1 MSNKSNNSRR
11 RFLQQIGSTSLL
23 LAASPLSG
31 FAAKEK
37 AEERT
42 IFYSKKISANDK
54 IRLAVIGYGIQGHGD
69 VTTALKVPG
78 VELVAACDLYTG
90 RLENAK
96 ELHGKDLFT
105 TKNYHEI
112 LDRNDVDAIIIA
124 TSDNWHARITKEAL
138 KKGKAVYCEKPM
150 VHKISEGM
158 SVVEAHQASGKIM
171 QVGSQRVSSIVY
183 KKAQELLAAGEIGK
197 LNMVNAVYDRQSSLG
212 AWEYTMPSDASPETV
227 DWNRYVEGMNKM
239 PFDPKKFFWWRNYRD
254 FGTGVAGDLFVHL
267 LSGTHVITGSK
278 GPHKIFSSGQLSYWK
293 DGRDVP
299 DVMTG
304 ILQYPDVAEHPA
316 FQLTLQVNF
325 ISGTGGQ
332 EIIKLVGDQGTI
344 EIKNNGLTVHHSILP
359 KAPGFGGYD
368 AVFTYPKA
376 MQDSLTE
383 MYNKR
388 YTDEEKKKPVKADI
402 DFKAP
407 QGYSDH
413 LDHFTNFFDAVR
425 TGKQSIEDAT
435 FGFRAAAPALACNAS
450 YFEEKIINWDPENM
464 KLTKK

>member
-1 MSNKSNNSRR
+1 
-11 RFLQQIGSTSLL
+11 
-23 LAASPLSG
+23 
-31 FAAKEK
+31 
-37 AEERT
+37 
-42 IFYSKKISANDK
+42 
-54 IRLAVIGYGIQGHGD
+54 
-69 VTTALKVPG
+69 
-78 VELVAACDLYTG
+78 
-90 RLENAK
+90 
-96 ELHGKDLFT
+96 
-105 TKNYHEI
+105 
-112 LDRNDVDAIIIA
+112 
-124 TSDNWHARITKEAL
+124 
-138 KKGKAVYCEKPM
+138 
-150 VHKISEGM
+150 
-158 SVVEAHQASGKIM
+158 
-171 QVGSQRVSSIVY
+171 
-183 KKAQELLAAGEIGK
+183 LLAAGEIGK